1 MKTLI
6 IAEAGVN
13 HNGNLSIAK
22 KMVDVAVE
30 AGADFVKFQS
40 FKAEKFVSIHAG
52 KADYQKKTTN
62 IGESQLQMIRK
73 LELDKESHKTLIDY
87 CKIKGIKFISSP
99 FDLES
104 IDLLY
109 ELGVELYKIGSGE
122 ITNYPFLKKI
132 ASKKLSVILSTGMSN
147 LSDIEQ
153 ALFVLTDN
161 GIKRE
166 QITLLHANTEYPTPY
181 EDVNLLAMKTIR
193 NAFKTKVGYSDHTLG
208 IEVPIAAVALGAT
221 VIEKHFTL
229 DRAMNGPDHKASL
242 EPNELKAMVKAIRN
256 IEKVLGTGIKEPSK
270 SEIKN
275 MAIARKSLVASKKI
289 NRGEVLTEENI
300 TSKRP
305 GNGLSPMLWNDV
317 IGRKAIKDFNTDD
330 LIEL

>member
-13 HNGNLSIAK
+13 HNGNISIAK

-62 IGESQLQMIRK
+62 NRESQLQMIRK

-132 ASKKLSVILSTGMSN
+132 ASKKLPVILSTGMSN

-181 EDVNLLAMKTIR
+181 EDVNLLAMTTIK
-193 NAFKTKVGYSDHTLG
+193 NAFKTKIGYSDHTLG
-208 IEVPIAAVALGAT
+208 IEVPIAAVAMGAT

-229 DRAMNGPDHKASL
+229 NRAMNGPDHKASL
-242 EPNELKAMVKAIRN
+242 EPNELKTMVKAIRN
-256 IEKVLGTGIKEPSK
+256 IEKVLGTGIKKPSK

-289 NRGEVLTEENI
+289 NRGEVLTEENV

-305 GNGLSPMLWNDV
+305 GIGLSPMLWNDV
-317 IGRKAIKDFNTDD
+317 IGRKAIKDFNIDD

>member
-1 MKTLI
+1 VKTLI